1 MGAGGRPAA
10 GIGSAPGGLDPAL
23 ERFLDGLHRRGV
35 AHDADR
41 DDRLERLRNLEP
53 ETARHLWVLA
63 RAAGARDVLEV
74 GTSNGYGTVWLAD
87 AVGPRGTVVS
97 VDVEPGRSAEAA
109 ENLRSAGRA
118 DRVRLRT
125 EDAAAT
131 LRDAP
136 DAAWDLVLL
145 DAERPAYPDY
155 WPDLRR
161 TLRPGGLLAVDNV
174 LSHPDEVAPFLA
186 LVDAAPGVTATVVP
200 VGAGLL
206 LAVV

>member
-1 MGAGGRPAA
+1 MGDGGRSADGTGSAA
-10 GIGSAPGGLDPAL
+10 GRLEPGL

-41 DDRLERLRNLEP
+41 ADRLERLRNLEP
-53 ETARHLWVLA
+53 ETARLLWVLA

-87 AVGPRGTVVS
+87 AVGPDGTVVS
-97 VDVEPGRSAEAA
+97 VDVEPGRTSEAA
-109 ENLRSAGRA
+109 ENLRAAARA

-145 DAERPAYPDY
+145 DAERPAYPGY

-186 LVDAAPGVTATVVP
+186 LVDAAPDVTATVVP

-206 LAVV
+206 LTVF